1 LRPVKRKEPVPGKE
15 QAKGKF
21 IAQKSGI
28 PGFQGNDGIK
38 RELNKDMTE
47 NYRKGSFIYSAVPSR
62 HTPAER
68 MAIHLV
74 ALFAWPFEKLSLR
87 LRLFVEKL
95 HDLDLGIVDF

>member
-1 LRPVKRKEPVPGKE
+1 
-15 QAKGKF
+15 
-21 IAQKSGI
+21 
-28 PGFQGNDGIK
+28 
-38 RELNKDMTE
+38 
-47 NYRKGSFIYSAVPSR
+47 
-62 HTPAER
+62 